1 MTSAVY
7 GKGGG
12 QILAKGRKE
21 GCLDLVLTRGGR
33 VQNPKILTDVVC
45 ERPLPSLDH
54 PSSLDHA
61 AVLLVE
67 TRAVLYANEV
77 EDQRT
82 WQCEY
87 FSDVGQTKS
96 SLMYV
101 INYLSLTQGFV
112 DG

>member
-1 MTSAVY
+1 M
-7 GKGGG
+7 
-12 QILAKGRKE
+12 
-21 GCLDLVLTRGGR
+21 
-33 VQNPKILTDVVC
+33 TDVVC

-82 WQCEY
+82 WRCEY
-87 FSDVGQTKS
+87 LSDLGQTKS
-96 SLMYV
+96 SSMYMFMR
-101 INYLSLTQGFV
+101 NYLGLTQGLV
-112 DG
+112 DWELRKRYNFCRGGTSCILVSLKCVGGFRTECI